1 MDGYRRRFLGYGRIA
16 LEVLDVFG
24 LGCDTTMAF
33 GQA

>member
-24 LGCDTTMAF
+24 LGYAWVGM
-33 GQA
+33 